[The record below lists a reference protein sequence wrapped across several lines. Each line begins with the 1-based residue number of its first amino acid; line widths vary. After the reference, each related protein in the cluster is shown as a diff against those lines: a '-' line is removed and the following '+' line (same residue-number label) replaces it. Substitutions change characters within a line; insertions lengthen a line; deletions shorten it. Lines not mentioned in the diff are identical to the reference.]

1 MRTSSRR
8 SGWWWLAG
16 AVLLLLLAG
25 WVMLGAEPP
34 PRPPPPR
41 IDLPTRMTSAELG
54 RVEARRTYLP
64 VAPDDAGF
72 VEARP
77 PPKAIDP
84 VLSLIPEHL
93 ERGAV
98 VAEVNAIFNS
108 ELGPLLFECLT
119 AGNGRLSSL
128 ADAGFDP
135 MVHVDRVAVID
146 DTIVMSGNLKTLPP
160 PAGSVV
166 VDYGPRARLIEPPAG
181 TRLGVMG
188 VWNDQLLVVGDS
200 AAETKAL
207 LDRLERREPVSKP
220 AFDDSIA
227 YGEVYGVL
235 KPELLGSMFDEVDP
249 KLRDLMLETTTGLT
263 LHADVGHDLGLV
275 GDVSAKDATKA
286 DELRRA
292 LGSFI
297 SLARIQAQQRGKTD
311 EANLL
316 DLARVRSGDGAGG
329 FRLEAGVPNEVMK
342 SMLASC
348 VTRGKERAAR
358 RADAGAE

>member
-1 MRTSSRR
+1 
-8 SGWWWLAG
+8 LAVG
-16 AVLLLLLAG
+16 LGLLVLGG

-41 IDLPTRMTSAELG
+41 IDLPTRMTTPERE
-54 RVEARRTYLP
+54 RVEARRTFVP
-64 VAPDDAGF
+64 AAAPDDAG
-72 VEARP
+72 VEVARP

-84 VLSLIPEHL
+84 VLALVPEHL

-108 ELGPLLFECLT
+108 ELGPALLECFT
-119 AGNGRLSSL
+119 AGGSARLGAL
-128 ADAGFDP
+128 TDAGFDP
-135 MVHVDRVAVID
+135 TVHLDRIALFD
-146 DTIVMSGNLKTLPP
+146 DTLVLSGQLKTLPH

-166 VDYGPRARLIEPPAG
+166 VDYGPNARLIEPPSG
-181 TRLGVMG
+181 SRLGVAG
-188 VWNDQLLVVGDS
+188 VWRDQLLVMGTDV
-200 AAETKAL
+200 AQTKAL
-207 LDRLERREPVSKP
+207 LDRLERGEAP
-220 AFDDSIA
+220 ARPALTDSLA

-235 KPELLGSMFDEVDP
+235 KPAVLGELFADADPALRELLMS
-249 KLRDLMLETTTGLT
+249 TTKGLT

-275 GDVSAKDATKA
+275 GDLEANDATKA

-297 SLARIQAQQRGKTD
+297 SLARLQAQQRGRTE

-316 DLARVRSGDGAGG
+316 DLAKVRSGDGRGG
-329 FRLEAGVPNEVMK
+329 FRLEAGVPHELMK
-342 SMLASC
+342 SMLADC
-348 VTRGKERAAR
+348 VKRGKARAAA